1 MSCKVE
7 KIGTN
12 KAKFIIEIDN
22 AEFLKAEDKAFN
34 KQKNKLSIPGF
45 RKGKVTKEWL
55 IRYMAEEPFLR
66 MQ

>member
-22 AEFLKAEDKAFN
+22 AEFLKAEDKRCLDNYTPKMRTASPS
-34 KQKNKLSIPGF
+34 L
-45 RKGKVTKEWL
+45 L
-55 IRYMAEEPFLR
+55 L
-66 MQ
+66 